1 MYAVSSIIFNS
12 SIQKRLLLYINFD
25 WAIWLMACVSDWDFL
40 LLHLKLFIC
49 SHFSRSWYGTEMWQP
64 FCCLHTVYLLL
75 LPKVLMICKTPTFV
89 RRKSSKCP
97 CHLKP
102 FFFSS
107 FFCQINALGNSSVVI
122 HIFFSFEAN
131 WSVKNHVLSLVCDT
145 NSVDC

>member
-1 MYAVSSIIFNS
+1 MQTLFTKWMEALTSFPLV
-12 SIQKRLLLYINFD
+12 QKRPLFLYKL
-25 WAIWLMACVSDWDFL
+25 WLGNRTYGLCK

-49 SHFSRSWYGTEMWQP
+49 SHFSGAWYGTEMWQP
-64 FCCLHTVYLLL
+64 FCCLHTVYLL

-102 FFFSS
+102 FFSS

-131 WSVKNHVLSLVCDT
+131 WSVKNHVLPLVCDT
-145 NSVDC
+145 HSVDC